1 MSKNKHGPSEKVM
14 FNGYSYRR
22 YPESPRRELRVYFA
36 RSGRQRVNWLHRD
49 IWIHHNGP
57 IPAGFHVHHVDGNPL
72 NNAIENLAVMPERE
86 HHQEHWTD
94 EKRRWAR
101 ANIRHAQ
108 NAAKEWHG
116 SPEGRAWHS
125 AHAKRLAEQRQPV
138 TSQCLVC
145 SALFD
150 ALYKTAKFCSNA
162 CKARHRRDSGVDDI
176 QHTCS
181 RCGTPFTRNKY
192 DRKAEFCSC
201 SAAARHQRRK
211 EESTR

>member
-86 HHQEHWTD
+86 HHQRALDGRETPMGPRQHSPCAECRQGVARITRGSRMAFCTC
-94 EKRRWAR
+94 KTPRRTATTCHF
-101 ANIRHAQ
+101 AVL
-108 NAAKEWHG
+108 G
-116 SPEGRAWHS
+116 
-125 AHAKRLAEQRQPV
+125 
-138 TSQCLVC
+138 
-145 SALFD
+145 LFG
-150 ALYKTAKFCSNA
+150 A
-162 CKARHRRDSGVDDI
+162 I
-176 QHTCS
+176 
-181 RCGTPFTRNKY
+181 
-192 DRKAEFCSC
+192 
-201 SAAARHQRRK
+201 
-211 EESTR
+211 